1 MDNFKT
7 YFAEAYQKM
16 TLLEKDFDISKD
28 VLDGAKAWQ
37 EDDSVDGLAGLD
49 TDIETIDVIDPE
61 AEQEDELEDSY
72 VGKVILECVACHSKM
87 VVDESKVYEDE
98 ETQTASPDI
107 PCPVCNAELGYT
119 ILGKVEPF
127 EKEEAEEEPLE
138 FPAED
143 EEEEVEEEEVVE
155 ESLHDRIRRKHLG
168 ESKVCPKCGKDPCEC
183 EKMEEGKACEDCDK
197 MDEALTIN
205 TEPYDEV
212 NLAVKDEVASEDAK
226 KLEAPEEEPILNE
239 AIENLSLDTEDQH
252 LEMTSDDSGKVTITT
267 EPLNEE
273 SLLDEPDMEIE
284 GEMVAPLENT
294 DIKEIEANVSPE
306 EQVDAFTAVAEEEPV
321 AAEEE
326 DSDFELENESFN
338 YLGNTFAKKLYENVQ
353 SFETT
358 KSYHEGDNFIIEGLL
373 TFNSGKQR
381 PTKFTFDEAT
391 ETRTG
396 RVVLEGYNK
405 TFTADRAFKLRG
417 KLTEGKFISESMR
430 YNYSIERLNESTG
443 VSEPIPCR
451 GVIRGK

>member
-7 YFAEAYQKM
+7 YFREAYRQM
-16 TLLEKDFDISKD
+16 LLEKDFDISKD

-127 EKEEAEEEPLE
+127 EKGEAEEEPLE

-168 ESKVCPKCGKDPCEC
+168 EAKVCPKCGKDPCEC
-183 EKMEEGKACEDCDK
+183 KKMEEDKACEDCEK

-205 TEPYDEV
+205 TEPYDETV
-212 NLAVKDEVASEDAK
+212 LAVKDEVASEDAK

-252 LEMTSDDSGKVTITT
+252 LEMTADDSGKVTITT

-284 GEMVAPLENT
+284 GETVAPLENT
-294 DIKEIEANVSPE
+294 DMEEIEANVSPE
-306 EQVDAFTAVAEEEPV
+306 DQVDAFAAVAEEEPV
-321 AAEEE
+321 AAAEDEEE
-326 DSDFELENESFN
+326 FELENESFN

>member
-16 TLLEKDFDISKD
+16 LLEKDFDISKD

-252 LEMTSDDSGKVTITT
+252 LEMTADDSGKVTITT

-294 DIKEIEANVSPE
+294 DIK
-306 EQVDAFTAVAEEEPV
+306 
-321 AAEEE
+321 
-326 DSDFELENESFN
+326 
-338 YLGNTFAKKLYENVQ
+338 K
-353 SFETT
+353 
-358 KSYHEGDNFIIEGLL
+358 
-373 TFNSGKQR
+373 
-381 PTKFTFDEAT
+381 
-391 ETRTG
+391 
-396 RVVLEGYNK
+396 
-405 TFTADRAFKLRG
+405 
-417 KLTEGKFISESMR
+417 
-430 YNYSIERLNESTG
+430 
-443 VSEPIPCR
+443 
-451 GVIRGK
+451 

>member
-7 YFAEAYQKM
+7 YFREAYQKM
-16 TLLEKDFDISKD
+16 LLEKDFDISKD

-143 EEEEVEEEEVVE
+143 EEEVEEEEEVVE

-168 ESKVCPKCGKDPCEC
+168 EAKNLHEADNEYPKAVLLRDKKRTVRVFNKEQ
-183 EKMEEGKACEDCDK
+183 EKFV
-197 MDEALTIN
+197 LSHT
-205 TEPYDEV
+205 
-212 NLAVKDEVASEDAK
+212 
-226 KLEAPEEEPILNE
+226 PEEVM
-239 AIENLSLDTEDQH
+239 Q
-252 LEMTSDDSGKVTITT
+252 
-267 EPLNEE
+267 
-273 SLLDEPDMEIE
+273 
-284 GEMVAPLENT
+284 VAH
-294 DIKEIEANVSPE
+294 K
-306 EQVDAFTAVAEEEPV
+306 
-321 AAEEE
+321 
-326 DSDFELENESFN
+326 
-338 YLGNTFAKKLYENVQ
+338 
-353 SFETT
+353 
-358 KSYHEGDNFIIEGLL
+358 
-373 TFNSGKQR
+373 
-381 PTKFTFDEAT
+381 
-391 ETRTG
+391 
-396 RVVLEGYNK
+396 
-405 TFTADRAFKLRG
+405 
-417 KLTEGKFISESMR
+417 
-430 YNYSIERLNESTG
+430 
-443 VSEPIPCR
+443 
-451 GVIRGK
+451 